1 MNRLGLALFA
11 LCAINCTGGDEETS
25 ETDSETAATLGST
38 STSETTE
45 DTGATDTVDTTTS
58 TTDDTTTDD
67 ATTDDTTTDDTTDFE
82 TDSETDTGTDTDDV
96 PVDCSDDEWTCVAVD
111 PVSPYGEVTFEVP
124 AAQNWVNTGL
134 YLQQGQQ
141 ALISESGSWYV
152 NDNAGNTIDHG
163 PCVIG
168 DLVARIGLHY
178 KDPAL
183 TCVAGD
189 EVVFTADKDGIVF
202 LGALPSNDL
211 GETYETRRNASGSKQ
226 VTVTSDGHTVPTID
240 VADAAQTDFDAI
252 TSGWVEV
259 RGTHTTITLP
269 TVTAAQDAN
278 LLQDATSLIDAMYDH
293 HADLRGAVPQHG
305 QRIRFFPDPNIMGIG
320 YMLAGNP
327 VRMDTVLV
335 DAGYGNRISN
345 AGEPGVDV
353 WGFAHELGHDFTFVN
368 GLWWYQEN
376 SLESWPNIFSI
387 HALEALGLPIH
398 ANALACEGGQPI
410 AYDNWDAWAG
420 LCFLLEFQ
428 TTYGFAFYA
437 DFFAILNDTPHSDV
451 PGGAMAWHWVHDRFE
466 EIAGVDVTASFLT
479 WGVPNPG

>member
-1 MNRLGLALFA
+1 MPLSRVVFPTFLVLVCGCNGPESTDSDSDGTTDGSGTTQTDPTTAGPT
-11 LCAINCTGGDEETS
+11 TGMTAGETTADTVGPS
-25 ETDSETAATLGST
+25 TTSDTTSDTTFETTSTVGETETDS
-38 STSETTE
+38 
-45 DTGATDTVDTTTS
+45 
-58 TTDDTTTDD
+58 
-67 ATTDDTTTDDTTDFE
+67 
-82 TDSETDTGTDTDDV
+82 DSEQ
-96 PVDCSDDEWTCVAVD
+96 PPLDCSDDGWTCVVVE
-111 PVSPYGEVTFEVP
+111 PTGPYGEHAFEVP

-141 ALISESGSWYV
+141 AVISETGTWYV
-152 NDNAGNTIDHG
+152 NDNAGNGIDHG

-189 EVVFTADKDGIVF
+189 DVMFTADKDGILY

-211 GETYETRRNASGSKQ
+211 GETYETRVNASGFKQ
-226 VTVTSDGHTVPTID
+226 VTVQSDGETVPTIE
-240 VADAAQTDFDAI
+240 AELAAQTDFDAI

-259 RGTHTTITLP
+259 RGTHTILTLP
-269 TVTAAQDAN
+269 TIAAAQDAH
-278 LLQDATSLIDAMYDH
+278 LLADALELIDAFYDL
-293 HADLRGAVPQHG
+293 HAELRGALPQHG

-327 VRMDTVLV
+327 VRMDPILV

-368 GLWWYQEN
+368 ALWWYQEN

-387 HALEALGLPIH
+387 HALQALGIPLH
-398 ANALACEGGQPI
+398 DNALACEGGQPV
-410 AYDNWDAWAG
+410 AYDNWDAWSG
-420 LCFLLEFQ
+420 LCFLLYFQ
-428 TTYGFAFYA
+428 QNYGFEFYA
-437 DFFAILNDTPHSDV
+437 EFFAILNDTSAGEL
-451 PGGAMAWHWVHDRFE
+451 PGGPMAWHWVHDHFE
-466 EIAGVDVTASFLT
+466 EIAGVDITPVFNT
-479 WGVPNPG
+479 WSVPNPG